1 MLNKESKVDV
11 YRRRHLMF
19 AEMIDAWRLI
29 PRAVTAGYIWLLTYV
44 ILWYM
49 GLEPYMLDGCNVE
62 LLKQECMVRAPTTQ
76 HTSLITAVIGMG
88 VGIFGFY
95 AKSGRNWGEGVVPW
109 NVPPKKPEKKPE
121 ELEMLD

>member
-1 MLNKESKVDV
+1 MCNKDKSKVDI
-11 YRRRHLMF
+11 YRKRHLMF

-29 PRAVTAGYIWLLTYV
+29 PRGVVAGYIWLMAYT

-62 LLKQECMVRAPTTQ
+62 LLKGDCVINAPTTQ
-76 HTSLITAVIGMG
+76 HTSLITAVAGLG

-95 AKSGRNWGEGVVPW
+95 AKSGRNWGEGVKPW
-109 NVPPKKPEKKPE
+109 NAQQKKVEPKPQVLE
-121 ELEMLD
+121 E